1 MMVYIWL
8 GILVLMVIVELLT
21 TQLVTIWF
29 AVGALVSFFLAL
41 FGVEQIWIQILA
53 FLIVSAAALA
63 VTRPLV
69 RKTLKRKTEP
79 TNADMAIGKTAI
91 VTEKIDNI
99 AGTGLVKVGGTVWSA
114 RTADQSVIEE
124 AQEVE
129 VQEIQGVKL
138 MVIKKN

>member
-41 FGVEQIWIQILA
+41 FGVEQIWIQILV

-79 TNADMAIGKTAI
+79 TNADMVIGKTAI

>member
-8 GILVLMVIVELLT
+8 GVLVLMVIVELLT

-41 FGVEQIWIQILA
+41 LGVEQIWIQILA
-53 FLIVSAAALA
+53 FLLVSAAALA

-69 RKTLKRKTEP
+69 KRTLRRTTVP
-79 TNADMAIGKTAI
+79 TNADMVIGKTAV
-91 VTEKIDNI
+91 VTERIDNI
-99 AGTGLVKVGGTVWSA
+99 AGTGLVKVGGSVWSA

-138 MVIKKN
+138 LVTKKN

>member
-41 FGVEQIWIQILA
+41 FGVKQIWIQILA

-79 TNADMAIGKTAI
+79 TNADMVIGKTAI

-138 MVIKKN
+138 MVTKKN

>member
-41 FGVEQIWIQILA
+41 FGVEQTWIQILA

-79 TNADMAIGKTAI
+79 TNADMVIGKTAI

-138 MVIKKN
+138 MVTKKN

>member
-79 TNADMAIGKTAI
+79 TNADMVIGKTAI

>member
-53 FLIVSAAALA
+53 FLLVSAVALA

-79 TNADMAIGKTAI
+79 TNADMVIGKTAI

-99 AGTGLVKVGGTVWSA
+99 AGTGLVKVGGAVWSA
-114 RTADQSVIEE
+114 RTADQSVIEA

-138 MVIKKN
+138 MVTKKN

>member
-41 FGVEQIWIQILA
+41 LGVEQIWIQILA
-53 FLIVSAAALA
+53 FLLVSAAALA

-69 RKTLKRKTEP
+69 KRTLRRTTVP
-79 TNADMAIGKTAI
+79 TNADMVIGKTAV
-91 VTEKIDNI
+91 VTERIDNI
-99 AGTGLVKVGGTVWSA
+99 AGTGLVKVGGSVWSA

-138 MVIKKN
+138 LVTKKN

>member
-79 TNADMAIGKTAI
+79 TNADMVIGKTAI

-138 MVIKKN
+138 MVTKKN